1 MITIREVSVFITGV
15 NVILVDLMLQPLQIQ
30 IVYNLVGPV
39 ALYLYEL
46 FENNALYVPSHV
58 YNMIK
63 CGIKVMKTE
72 HSLVFP
78 TYGIY
83 FGGPPN

>member
-1 MITIREVSVFITGV
+1 M
-15 NVILVDLMLQPLQIQ
+15 VDLMLQALQIQ
-30 IVYNLVGPV
+30 IVYNGILVCSI
-39 ALYLYEL
+39 ALYLYYV
-46 FENNALYVPSHV
+46 FENNALYVPSNV

-63 CGIKVMKTE
+63 CGEKVMKTK

-83 FGGPPN
+83 FGGPLK